1 MMTKHTGRTSECLPA
16 LGTIKAS
23 LSPPL
28 GISLRNSGVFPSFPR
43 LAALARTLFK
53 RVSISLTHVALSQT
67 SMTKNIFCDYRIFHH
82 VSVPKMHRATRKS
95 TPKLAA
101 RAVIGHW
108 PWLLADVEVDRH
120 GITPRENQA

>member
-1 MMTKHTGRTSECLPA
+1 MTTKHTGRTSECLPA

-28 GISLRNSGVFPSFPR
+28 GISPRNSGVFPSFPSF
-43 LAALARTLFK
+43 AALARTPLR
-53 RVSISLTHVALSQT
+53 RVSISITHVALSQM
-67 SMTKNIFCDYRIFHH
+67 SMTKTIFCGYRIFHH
-82 VSVPKMHRATRKS
+82 ASVPQMHRARRKS

-101 RAVIGHW
+101 KAVIGQW